1 MFLTIGEK
9 RNELETIHVFR
20 TRISY
25 QDGVTLAFAI
35 FFSWN
40 LNGNIAYIL
49 EAIDKMW
56 KTNTNKIEGRGR
68 VLYQNFFVGPK
79 GRSLK
84 EMLALGKSIQNSLAA
99 GEQEA
104 YRDGAPNAKKPTR
117 TTLHFGAARAHRGK
131 VLFDA
136 RVWKV
141 FTSTSFC
148 TRIKCS
154 DLIAMSP
161 ASWCAVRRNGNTGQ
175 SAAFFF

>member
-56 KTNTNKIEGRGR
+56 KTNKKKIEGRGR
-68 VLYQNFFVGPK
+68 VLYQNFFCWLEGTESEIDACFREKYTELPRRGGAGGLPRRCSQREK
-79 GRSLK
+79 
-84 EMLALGKSIQNSLAA
+84 ANSN
-99 GEQEA
+99 
-104 YRDGAPNAKKPTR
+104 NAS
-117 TTLHFGAARAHRGK
+117 F
-131 VLFDA
+131 
-136 RVWKV
+136 WSC
-141 FTSTSFC
+141 TSTS
-148 TRIKCS
+148 RESI
-154 DLIAMSP
+154 I
-161 ASWCAVRRNGNTGQ
+161 
-175 SAAFFF
+175 